1 MSPLSQAAFS
11 RNETVTRPTTTA
23 SLQLRPTIIASSTGR
38 LSGYNG
44 SFTNASSTLP
54 YQTGFS
60 TRIISATP
68 SAAFT
73 TPLPYTNYSSLA
85 VIIPPST
92 HTVSFLYTTKT
103 LETSISSPT
112 SDLTLTADSPIPTL
126 EQTHGM
132 SLETKVGLALIPL
145 AAGLCIWG
153 LVLFCLWRR
162 RRIHE
167 SHHKLES
174 LQMPLPEKSH
184 WQALPLLSDNI
195 KGGRIFTVTAFHGS
209 NNWESEA
216 QMIGPGSRE
225 DFHQGASATPPPVR
239 RAPSGR
245 IGEDWN
251 HCSPIREETPSQ
263 LRHSDMT
270 RRSLGAEISDLWP
283 SPPPTAWARRQD
295 LLNQLPLSRF
305 GRDMTRPRSPRSPLF
320 SSRKSQ
326 RDMRD
331 ITRPSVAEHWPLL

>member
-1 MSPLSQAAFS
+1 MSPRYQSAFA
-11 RNETVTRPTTTA
+11 RNETATRPTTIA
-23 SLQLRPTIIASSTGR
+23 SLKFRPTIIASSTGR

-60 TRIISATP
+60 TRIASATP
-68 SAAFT
+68 SSALT
-73 TPLPYTNYSSLA
+73 TPLSYTNHSTSA

-92 HTVSFLYTTKT
+92 HTSSVLYTTKT
-103 LETSISSPT
+103 LETGMSSPT
-112 SDLTLTADSPIPTL
+112 LDLTLSADSPIPTL
-126 EQTHGM
+126 EQSHGL

-145 AAGLCIWG
+145 AAGLFTWG

-174 LQMPLPEKSH
+174 VPMPLPEKSQ
-184 WQALPLLSDNI
+184 WQTLPLLSDNI
-195 KGGRIFTVTAFHGS
+195 KGGRIFTVTAFHS
-209 NNWESEA
+209 SDNWESEA
-216 QMIGPGSRE
+216 QVFGPGSRE
-225 DFHQGASATPPPVR
+225 GLHEGASATPPPVR

-245 IGEDWN
+245 RTEAWN
-251 HCSPIREETPSQ
+251 QCSPIREETPSQ
-263 LRHSDMT
+263 LRQSNT
-270 RRSLGAEISDLWP
+270 RRRSLGAEISDLWP

-305 GRDMTRPRSPRSPLF
+305 GRDLNRPRSPRSPRF
-320 SSRKSQ
+320 SSRKSE

-331 ITRPSVAEHWPLL
+331 INRPSVAENWPLL